1 MTDSARH
8 RGVPRRRES
17 LPWKA
22 LLVVVSWAGGTSE
35 GRAQAELFRWTSSN
49 WNADYD
55 MCGYSVTGVPDVDGD
70 GIPDA
75 LVSVVSEDLTR
86 GVELGAAYVVSTSS
100 GTVLQHQTG
109 SFTLDRFGDRVCEVD
124 DFDGDGIRDYLVA
137 ETQYGLPM
145 GNGKGIVHAYSSAS
159 GASLFDITALQ
170 SDDRFGFY
178 LADLGDLDAD
188 GIGDFAI
195 GAPEHTTSVGFAGR
209 VWIYSGATQT
219 KLHMFSGQSQYA
231 YMAGVTGMGDL
242 DGDGVPDFAIASP
255 GDGPNNEGMV
265 YVYSGSSF
273 ALIYSLQGEKTKDAF
288 GWDISSLGDT
298 DGDGYSDLAVAAIGH
313 TLNLGAEGRVYV
325 YSGLTGSLRFTYDGT
340 QWIEALG
347 QLPTKGGIDFNGDG
361 FMDIAIGS
369 PWAKGDGQFGGDV
382 YVYSGRNG
390 LLLYDIRGEVNPY
403 GEGLGGSLSA
413 IGDVN
418 GDGFDDLLV
427 GAPQHSIPW
436 VATWHGQAYVFGGND
451 LFLQANRREFD
462 AYDAATL
469 DLRGGPAGAL
479 ACIVLTA
486 VGKTATFVPIVIN
499 PLDANGNLSIG
510 GSVPSGLAGTNL
522 TFTGYA
528 VGAGGQGVI
537 DSIPETISFQ

>member
-1 MTDSARH
+1 M
-8 RGVPRRRES
+8 
-17 LPWKA
+17 
-22 LLVVVSWAGGTSE
+22 LVVLSWTGGMSE

-49 WNADYD
+49 WFADYD
-55 MCGYSVTGVPDVDGD
+55 LCGYSVAGVPDVDGD

-75 LVSVVSEDLTR
+75 LVSVPSEDLTR
-86 GVELGAAYVVSTSS
+86 GVELGAAYVVSTSTGS
-100 GTVLQHQTG
+100 VLQHQVG
-109 SFTLDRFGDRVCEVD
+109 SFSQDRFGDRVCEVGD
-124 DFDGDGIRDYLVA
+124 LDGDGLRDYLVA
-137 ETQYGLPM
+137 ETQYGLPS
-145 GNGKGIVHAYSSAS
+145 GNGKGVVHAYSSAS
-159 GASLFDITALQ
+159 GASLFDVTALQ

-265 YVYSGSSF
+265 YVYSGGSF
-273 ALIYSLQGEKTKDAF
+273 ALMYSLQGEANRDWF
-288 GWDISSLGDT
+288 GADLSSLGDM
-298 DGDGYSDLAVAAIGH
+298 DGDGYRDLAVAAFGH
-313 TLNLGAEGRVYV
+313 TVSLGAEGRVYV
-325 YSGLTGSLRFTYDGT
+325 YSGASGLLRFTYDGT
-340 QWIEALG
+340 LHNEQLG
-347 QLPTKGGIDFNGDG
+347 YLPTKGGFDFNGDG

-369 PWAKGDGQFGGDV
+369 PWAKGNGQFGGDV

-390 LLLYDIRGEVNPY
+390 LLLYDIRGSVDNTLP
-403 GEGLGGSLSA
+403 EGLGGSLSA

-427 GAPQHSIPW
+427 GAPTHSFPL
-436 VATWHGQAYVFGGND
+436 VSTWHGQAYVFGGND
-451 LFLQANRREFD
+451 LFLQANQRSYD
-462 AYDAATL
+462 AYDTATL

-479 ACIVLTA
+479 ACIALTA
-486 VGKTATFVPIVIN
+486 VGKNGTFVPILVN
-499 PLDANGNLSIG
+499 SLDANGNLSIG
-510 GSVPSGLAGTNL
+510 GSVPPGLAGTRL

>member
-1 MTDSARH
+1 M
-8 RGVPRRRES
+8 
-17 LPWKA
+17 
-22 LLVVVSWAGGTSE
+22 LVVLSWTGGISE
-35 GRAQAELFRWTSSN
+35 GRAQAEVCRWTSSN
-49 WNADYD
+49 FANADYD
-55 MCGYSVTGVPDVDGD
+55 MCGYSVADVPNVDGD

-86 GVELGAAYVVSTSS
+86 GVELGAAYVVSTSTGS
-100 GTVLQHQTG
+100 VLQHQIG
-109 SFTLDRFGDRVCEVD
+109 STDRDSFGERVCEVGD
-124 DFDGDGIRDYLVA
+124 LDGDGIRDHLVA
-137 ETQYGLPM
+137 ETQYGLPS

-170 SDDRFGFY
+170 GDDRFGFY

-188 GIGDFAI
+188 GVGDFAI

-209 VWIYSGATQT
+209 IWVYSGATQT
-219 KLHMFSGQSQYA
+219 KLHMLSGQSQYA

-255 GDGPNNEGMV
+255 GDGPSNEGMV
-265 YVYSGSSF
+265 YVYSGVSF
-273 ALIYSLQGEKTKDAF
+273 ALIYSMQGEKTNDWF

-298 DGDGYSDLAVAAIGH
+298 DGDGYTDLAVAAIGH

-325 YSGLTGSLRFTYDGT
+325 YSGATGALRFTYDGT
-340 QWIEALG
+340 IQNEQLG
-347 QLPTKGGIDFNGDG
+347 LLPTKGGFDFNGDG
-361 FMDIAIGS
+361 FNDIAIGT
-369 PWAKGDGQFGGDV
+369 PRAKGAGQFGGDV

-390 LLLYDIRGEVNPY
+390 LLLYDIRGSVDNTLP
-403 GEGLGGSLSA
+403 EGLGGSLSA

-436 VATWHGQAYVFGGND
+436 VTTWHGQAYVFGGND
-451 LFLQANRREFD
+451 LFLQANRRAYD
-462 AYDAATL
+462 AYDTATL

-479 ACIVLTA
+479 ACIALTA
-486 VGKTATFVPIVIN
+486 VGKNGTFVPILIN

-537 DSIPETISFQ
+537 DSIPETISFR